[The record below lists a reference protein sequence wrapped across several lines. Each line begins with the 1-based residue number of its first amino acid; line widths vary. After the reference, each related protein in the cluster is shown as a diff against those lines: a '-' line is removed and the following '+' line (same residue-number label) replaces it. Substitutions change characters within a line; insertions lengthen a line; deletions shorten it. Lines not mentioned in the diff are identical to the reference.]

1 MIHKRRKGTLWITLG
16 LLMIGLALSLIC
28 YNRYDDLRGSQA
40 AWDIVS
46 AVEMG
51 SREAAATQPP
61 VELSEKP
68 LRDPDRQMPVKTVD
82 GAEIVGILR
91 IPSLEL
97 ELPIINQWSYPSLK
111 TAPCRYSGSAY
122 QNNLILCGHNYAAHF
137 GNLKT
142 LREGESVQFTDMEGT
157 DFLYEVVALETLT
170 PTAVEEMAGGNWDLT
185 LFTCTLGGESR
196 VTIRCRLSGCGMGDT
211 CVLGEN
217 SV

>member
-1 MIHKRRKGTLWITLG
+1 MMHKRRKGTLWITLG
-16 LLMIGLALSLIC
+16 LLMIGLALSLIS

-40 AWDIVS
+40 ARDIVS
-46 AVEMG
+46 AMEMD
-51 SREAAATQPP
+51 SREAAATQTS
-61 VELSEKP
+61 VELSEEP
-68 LRDPDRQMPVKTVD
+68 LPDPDRQMPVKIVD

-97 ELPIINQWSYPSLK
+97 ELPVISQWSYPSLK

-142 LREGESVQFTDMEGT
+142 LREGESVQFLDMEGT
-157 DFLYEVVALETLT
+157 DFFYEVVALETLM
-170 PTAVEEMAGGNWDLT
+170 PTAVEEMAAGNWDLT

-196 VTIRCRLSGCGMGDT
+196 VTIRCRLSGYGMGGA
-211 CVLGEN
+211 CVLEGN
-217 SV
+217 GV